1 MQQKKSAQLK
11 VVNLNPERTLEDRI
25 KQVINNHA
33 ELLEKECNGV
43 LLIAMLEGKVLLI
56 TSDPIYTYRELL
68 MILEDAKIAVNEDL
82 IEEALAHALGQK

>member
-25 KQVINNHA
+25 KQVINNHT
-33 ELLEKECNGV
+33 ELLEKECNGL

>member
-1 MQQKKSAQLK
+1 MHQKKSAQLK

-25 KQVINNHA
+25 KQVINNHT
-33 ELLEKECNGV
+33 ELLEKECNG
-43 LLIAMLEGKVLLI
+43 LLLVAMLEGKVLLI